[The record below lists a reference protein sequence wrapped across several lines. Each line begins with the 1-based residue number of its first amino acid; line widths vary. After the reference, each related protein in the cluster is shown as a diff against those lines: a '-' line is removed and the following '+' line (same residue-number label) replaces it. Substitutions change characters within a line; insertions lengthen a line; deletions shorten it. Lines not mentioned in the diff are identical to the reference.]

1 MEQLSVIL
9 GFTILSMIV
18 TALYAPL
25 LIKLLYKMQ
34 IVVRHSLMGNK
45 MNEEFIKIQGHKTG
59 TPTLGGLMISISVLV
74 LGLVFLPENNLKLLF
89 LIFWGLFTLY
99 GLIEGLIVYAR
110 KLSDK
115 FKLLESS
122 FEWRMG
128 KLFVLYLICL
138 MAVAATCKFLAI
150 DQIELFGITI
160 IINTLSV
167 FIGAFF
173 FVLAMYAMEI
183 TDGADGLVTGQF
195 LIAIIS
201 YVVISMLTGKT
212 ELVPILGLILGSSI
226 VYLYFNINP
235 ARVFMGGTGTFPIA
249 FAILISSIITNTVDI
264 FLIIGIIFWIEL
276 GSSALQILWI
286 KLFKKRLFKIA
297 PFHHYFESVGWPET
311 KMVQRFWL
319 FSAIFALV
327 GLWIFS
333 LIK

>member
-1 MEQLSVIL
+1 MEQLSIIL
-9 GFTILSMIV
+9 GFTILSMAV
-18 TALYAPL
+18 TAVYAPL
-25 LIKLLYKMQ
+25 LIRLLYKMQ

-59 TPTLGGLMISISVLV
+59 TPTLGGLMISISVMM
-74 LGLVFLPENNLKLLF
+74 LGLIFLPNTNLKFVFLV
-89 LIFWGLFTLY
+89 FWGLFTFY
-99 GLIEGLIVYAR
+99 GLVEGLIVYAK

-128 KLFVLYLICL
+128 KLFILYLL
-138 MAVAATCKFLAI
+138 GLLSVTATVKMLDI
-150 DQIELFGITI
+150 DQVTLFGITI
-160 IINTLSV
+160 IINVFTI
-167 FIGAFF
+167 FIGSIF

-195 LIAIIS
+195 IIAILS
-201 YVVISMLTGKT
+201 YMVISLATGKL
-212 ELVPILGLILGSSI
+212 ELLPLLALMLGSCL

-249 FAILISSIITNTVDI
+249 FAILFSSIITNTVDI
-264 FLIIGIIFWIEL
+264 LLLMGIIFWTEL
-276 GSSALQILWI
+276 ATSALQILWI
-286 KLFKKRLFKIA
+286 KIFKKRLFKIA
-297 PFHHYFESVGWPET
+297 PFHHYFESIGWPET

-319 FSAIFALV
+319 FSAIFA
-327 GLWIFS
+327 IFALYIFT

>member
-1 MEQLSVIL
+1 MDQLSLIT
-9 GFTILSMIV
+9 GFVLLSMFV
-18 TALYAPL
+18 TSIYAPL

-45 MNEEFIKIQGHKTG
+45 MNEEFIKIQGHKSG
-59 TPTLGGLMISISVLV
+59 TPTLGGLMISISVLIIV
-74 LGLVFLPENNLKLLF
+74 LLLVPNSSLKWIF
-89 LIFWGLFTLY
+89 TIFWTLFTLY
-99 GLIEGLIVYAR
+99 GFVEGMIVYAK
-110 KLSDK
+110 KLSER

-128 KLFVLYLICL
+128 KLFLLYILCL
-138 MAVAATCKFLAI
+138 LSVTATVYFLNISAI
-150 DQIELFGITI
+150 SIFGISI
-160 IINTLSV
+160 AINVLTV
-167 FIGAFF
+167 FIGSVF

-195 LIAIIS
+195 IIAILS
-201 YVVISMLTGKT
+201 YIIVSILRGNA
-212 ELVPILGLILGSSI
+212 ELLPFLAVILGSCL

-249 FAILISSIITNTVDI
+249 FSILFASIITNTVDI
-264 FLIIGIIFWIEL
+264 LFIIGFIFWIEL
-276 GSSALQILWI
+276 ASSALQILWI
-286 KLFKKRLFKIA
+286 KIFKKRLFKIA

-311 KMVQRFWL
+311 KMVERFWL
-319 FSAIFALV
+319 FSSIFAIV